1 MNIYLVIIL
10 VILIG
15 EYFLDLVVESL
26 NVRRA
31 SPVLPEE
38 FAAYYDADKY
48 KKSQNY
54 LKENTRFKLIKS
66 SFFTAVILA
75 FILTGGFNFVDKVA
89 RSFNSGPILTGL
101 IFAGMLMLALQ
112 LLGTPFSVYRTFVIE
127 EKYGFNRTSAK
138 TFVLDILKSLILGAV
153 IGGIAFSAILW
164 FFGRAG
170 SRAWIY
176 CWIGVTLFQFFLIF
190 IAPVVILP
198 LFNKF
203 IPLENGELKE
213 AIERYAAGENF
224 KIKGVF
230 KIDASRRSTKSN
242 AFFTGFGRYR
252 RIALFD
258 TLIAKHSV
266 GELVSVLAH
275 EIGHYKKRH
284 IVKNMGMSIIS
295 MGFMFFILS
304 LFINNEGLFAAFK
317 MEETS
322 IYASIVFFG
331 FLYVPISMG
340 CSVLSNFL
348 SRRYEYEADAYA
360 ISTYGK
366 ADAFITALKKMSVD
380 NLSNL
385 TPHPLKVFLHYS
397 HPPILKRIQAIRLC
411 HGQNPQ

>member
-1 MNIYLVIIL
+1 
-10 VILIG
+10 
-15 EYFLDLVVESL
+15 
-26 NVRRA
+26 
-31 SPVLPEE
+31 
-38 FAAYYDADKY
+38 
-48 KKSQNY
+48 
-54 LKENTRFKLIKS
+54 
-66 SFFTAVILA
+66 
-75 FILTGGFNFVDKVA
+75 
-89 RSFNSGPILTGL
+89 
-101 IFAGMLMLALQ
+101 
-112 LLGTPFSVYRTFVIE
+112 
-127 EKYGFNRTSAK
+127 
-138 TFVLDILKSLILGAV
+138 
-153 IGGIAFSAILW
+153 
-164 FFGRAG
+164 
-170 SRAWIY
+170 
-176 CWIGVTLFQFFLIF
+176 
-190 IAPVVILP
+190 VVILP

-203 IPLENGELKE
+203 VPLEEGELKQ

-284 IVKNMGMSIIS
+284 IVKNMGMSVIS

-331 FLYVPISMG
+331 FLYTPISMG
-340 CSVLSNFL
+340 FSILSNFL

-360 ISTYGK
+360 VSTYGK

-397 HPPILKRIQAIRLC
+397 HPPILKRIQAIR
-411 HGQNPQ
+411 GIS